1 MPRGVLFCPMPNKTV
16 YLWSLAIITKNIM
29 NARIP
34 RILAI
39 LLAIVFSTTLFS
51 QDFLLNDRTI
61 AKTGEDYTTTDGGTT
76 FKVLGNEV
84 VVKYA
89 NGTSDLEKTSLE
101 NTLGLTKLREAS
113 TGFIDYRLS
122 EGSDYFSILQTLE
135 TSPLV
140 EIVEV
145 AMEGF
150 YVLDPN
156 DPLFPQQWYLQQAN
170 DADIDAPE
178 AFDITMGSNRVVV
191 AILDSGTDWTHEDI
205 GMGPDAYQNVFLNA
219 GEDAWADP
227 NDPATGNGI
236 DDDGNGLVDDW
247 KGWDFVNNNNDSRG
261 PFFHGTHVAGIVS
274 AKSNNNL
281 GMASVAGGNNGPG
294 AQLLLVGVGDN
305 FPVGNILDDAI
316 LYAANMGTSIIQ
328 LSLTVGQ
335 TADIDAAIAAAN
347 AQGVLIVC
355 AAGNSNGPV
364 GYPARNP
371 AVVAVGGTNQ
381 NDGKAGFASFGVDLD
396 ISAPAVDILSTRPGD
411 AYNTGSGTS
420 FAAPQVSA
428 AAALLLSRNPCL
440 SNDQIKQ
447 IFQFSADKVGG
458 FNYNWNANMPGHSL
472 ELGYGRL
479 NLRAALSDQ
488 TVLDVHINQNTTFN
502 TDMVISGNIYV
513 HTGTQLTITSTI
525 QFGKDKGI
533 IVERGAKL
541 HVNGGTLT
549 KCPDGEDWRGINV
562 EGNASMPQPDAFSM
576 PAADEAGVVLIN
588 NLAHVEWART
598 AISTTRFNEGWNS
611 AYWGGMVHC
620 ENATF
625 TTNQRVAEFM
635 KYDLPNQGK
644 FINCTMDADG
654 VGYAGATIWDTDN
667 VTFNRCRFY
676 NMSSQGILTYDAGAI
691 VKDGNDFHHN
701 WRGISSRATY
711 PYSAFLEVGD
721 LSSDPNYFLD
731 NWFHIES
738 NASKYGPGL
747 SIINNEFFESNTA
760 IWLIGPSRFT
770 IGYNSFDQTTGGVFS
785 FQTGA
790 MGWNQHN
797 YIRNNAI
804 SASSGITASGL
815 NREMQFL
822 CNDFSAKWDFQL
834 KQGNNGGPQG
844 EVRQQQGSF
853 GSAAGNCFTNPVQ
866 IADILTQNQTLYF
879 RYYVASEEPCKTPV
893 TPGNYGVFNANND
906 FCGGEGG
913 FPEHPTHEDYVDVK
927 GQIAVINNN
936 NGQPEDE
943 LSSLLELKDH
953 ILNKLVESYVEGNDA
968 ESALQLLD
976 EENTVASMLMKYG
989 LQMNMG
995 DYTAAAATLDGLPSE
1010 VDEVGAFKQ
1019 IQHINIERLQHG
1031 LQYEMPQGDSL
1042 FLESVADSEMG
1053 VKGYARAI
1061 LGLLFGREYDDGLK
1075 EEEGGVSERGSQPRH
1090 DKPDESS
1097 LTVQVYPNPAAG
1109 QFTITLGQVPA
1120 VSLKVSSVMGLT
1132 VYNGKIPV
1140 DSPALTIPT
1149 EYWHN
1154 GMYVLQLFDNRG
1166 KIVHSELLVINK

>member
-1 MPRGVLFCPMPNKTV
+1 MSHAEQNSIPLDNGHNNQKHHESTYPPHSGN
-16 YLWSLAIITKNIM
+16 ITCLGIQYITFFT
-29 NARIP
+29 RL
-34 RILAI
+34 IL
-39 LLAIVFSTTLFS
+39 
-51 QDFLLNDRTI
+51 NNRTI
-61 AKTGEDYTTTDGGTT
+61 IKTGEDYTTTDGGTT

-89 NGTSDLEKTSLE
+89 AGTSNIEKISLE

-122 EGSDYFSILQTLE
+122 EGSDYFSILQALE
-135 TSPLV
+135 SSSLV
-140 EIVEV
+140 ETAEV
-145 AMEGF
+145 AMEGL

-156 DPLFPQQWYLQQAN
+156 DPLFPQQWYLHQAN

-205 GMGPDAYQNVFLNA
+205 GLGPDAYQNVFLNA

-247 KGWDFVNNNNDSRG
+247 KGWDFVNGNNDSRG
-261 PFFHGTHVAGIVS
+261 PNGHGTHVAGIVS

-281 GMASVAGGNNGPG
+281 GMASVAGGNNSPG

-316 LYAANMGTSIIQ
+316 LYAANTGASIVQ

-381 NDGKAGFASFGVDLD
+381 SDGKASFASFGADLD

-479 NLRAALSDQ
+479 NIRAALSDQ

-562 EGNASMPQPDAFSM
+562 EGNASINQPNAFSI
-576 PAADEAGVVLIN
+576 PAAQEAGVVLIN

-598 AISTTRFNEGWNS
+598 AISATRYNQGWNS

-625 TTNQRVAEFM
+625 LSNRRVAEFM
-635 KYDLPNQGK
+635 KYDKPNQSK
-644 FINCTMDADG
+644 FINCTMESGGIGYTG
-654 VGYAGATIWDTDN
+654 VTIWDTDN
-667 VTFNRCRFY
+667 VTFENCRFY
-676 NMSSQGILTYDAGAI
+676 NMTSQGILTYDAGAI
-691 VKDGNDFHHN
+691 VRDGSSFQHN
-701 WRGISSRATY
+701 ERGIEGKATY
-711 PYSAFLEVGD
+711 PYVGK
-721 LSSDPNYFLD
+721 LMIGEMGSTPNYFLD
-731 NWFHIES
+731 NNRDDIRVES
-738 NASKYGPGL
+738 TAFGAGL
-747 SIINNEFFESNTA
+747 EVVNNEFFGTSTA
-760 IWLIGPSRFT
+760 VRLIGPSRYT
-770 IGYNSFDQTTGGVFS
+770 IRANSISGSGILGIAAI
-785 FQTGA
+785 QTGA
-790 MGWNQHN
+790 MGWNQPN
-797 YIRNNAI
+797 RVDYN
-804 SASSGITASGL
+804 GIQKLVGMIANGP
-815 NREMQFL
+815 NREMQFI
-822 CNDFSAKWDFQL
+822 CNNFSTSLWDFRLFGSTSSGTGEIRANQ
-834 KQGNNGGPQG
+834 GGPW
-844 EVRQQQGSF
+844 SP
-853 GSAAGNCFTNPVQ
+853 AGNCFTDPGTE
-866 IADILTQNQTLYF
+866 IDILTQGPTSFFTYHALNTQCQRPLN
-879 RYYVASEEPCKTPV
+879 
-893 TPGNYGVFNANND
+893 PGNYGVSLTEIANGCEVPPVVGEEPPSED
-906 FCGGEGG
+906 EYYLLKQQISGGGSSEQLTEWTERKDIVLNGLVA
-913 FPEHPTHEDYVDVK
+913 DYVSYDD
-927 GQIAVINNN
+927 IASA
-936 NGQPEDE
+936 
-943 LSSLLELKDH
+943 LSLLDF
-953 ILNKLVESYVEGNDA
+953 EGTTTA
-968 ESALQLLD
+968 K
-976 EENTVASMLMKYG
+976 VMKYG
-989 LQMNMG
+989 VLVGSG
-995 DYTAAAATLDGLPSE
+995 DYQAATTELNALPSTDAE
-1010 VDEVGAFKQ
+1010 LTTFKQ
-1019 IQHINIERLQHG
+1019 VQHINLARMQQG
-1031 LQYEMPQGDSL
+1031 LAYELSETDSA
-1042 FLESVADSEMG
+1042 FLESVATGDLG
-1053 VKGYARAI
+1053 VRSYARALMGLLKGRSYEDDDELDYVPGGGESFGINTGAGKTAVEKVSVFPNPTAGLFTVRLPEGLSAARLQVTAATGQVLLDQPI
-1061 LGLLFGREYDDGLK
+1061 LGGQYRIDLDG
-1075 EEEGGVSERGSQPRH
+1075 
-1090 DKPDESS
+1090 KPW
-1097 LTVQVYPNPAAG
+1097 
-1109 QFTITLGQVPA
+1109 
-1120 VSLKVSSVMGLT
+1120 
-1132 VYNGKIPV
+1132 GKGI
-1140 DSPALTIPT
+1140 
-1149 EYWHN
+1149 Y
-1154 GMYVLQLFDNRG
+1154 
-1166 KIVHSELLVINK
+1166 LLVLRDAGGKSVHAQTIIVTQ